1 MATRRPRPL
10 SGMWSFFMILYIRA
24 PIKSIFYLGKDEGY
38 MLDIRLFRNEPE
50 KVKSKIEL
58 RGDDPK
64 VVDEVL
70 ELDEQR
76 RQLISKTEEMKARR
90 NKVSEE
96 IAQKKRNK
104 EDADD
109 VIAEMRNLGDEIK
122 ENDAKLNEVDNKVRD
137 ILIRIPNLIND
148 DVPQGDSDEEN
159 VELKKWGTP
168 REFDFEPKAHWDLVE
183 ELKMADFERA
193 AKVSGAR
200 FVYLTKDG
208 ALLERALMNYMITK
222 HTTQHGYT
230 EMMTPQLVN
239 ADTMFGTGQLPKFE
253 EDLFKVE
260 KEGLYTIPT
269 AEVPLTNF
277 YRDEIIQPGVLPEK
291 FTGQTACFRS
301 EAGSAGRDTRGLIRL
316 HQFDK
321 VEMVRIEK
329 PEDSWDALEDMTKN
343 AESILEEL
351 GLPYRR
357 VILCTGDIGF
367 SASKTYDLEVWLPSY
382 NDYKE
387 ISSCSNCTD
396 FQARRANIHFKR
408 DNSAKPELAHTL
420 NGSGLAVGRT
430 FAAIVENYQ
439 NEDGTI
445 TIPEALVPFMGG
457 KTKISKPTK

>member
-1 MATRRPRPL
+1 
-10 SGMWSFFMILYIRA
+10 MIIILE
-24 PIKSIFYLGKDEGY
+24 GKNEA
-38 MLDIRLFRNEPE
+38 MLDIKLFRTETDRVKE
-50 KVKSKIEL
+50 KVEK
-58 RGDDPK
+58 RGMDSS

-70 ELDEQR
+70 KLDEQR
-76 RQLISKTEEMKARR
+76 RDLIKQTEEMKSDR
-90 NKVSEE
+90 NRVSDE

-109 VIAEMRNLGDEIK
+109 VIKEMRELGDKIK
-122 ENDAKLNEVDNKVRD
+122 ETDSSLKEVENELNDKLS
-137 ILIRIPNLIND
+137 RIPNLIHD
-148 DVPQGDSDEEN
+148 DVPEGESDEEN
-159 VELKKWGTP
+159 VELKRWGEP
-168 REFDFEPKAHWDLVE
+168 RQFDFEAKPHWDLVE
-183 ELKMADFERA
+183 ELEIANFERA

-200 FVYLTKDG
+200 FVFLTNEG
-208 ALLERALMNYMITK
+208 AQLERALMNYMLTK
-222 HTTQHGYT
+222 HTTQHGYK
-230 EMMTPQLVN
+230 EMMVPQLVN
-239 ADTMFGTGQLPKFE
+239 SASMYGTGQLPKFE

-269 AEVPLTNF
+269 AEVPLTNY
-277 YRDEIIQPGVLPEK
+277 YRDEVIEPGVLPAK
-291 FTGQTACFRS
+291 FTAQSACFRS

-329 PEDSWDALEDMTKN
+329 PEDSWDALEEMTQH

-367 SASKTYDLEVWLPSY
+367 GSSKTYDLEVWLPSY
-382 NDYKE
+382 DDYKE
-387 ISSCSNCTD
+387 ISSCSNITD
-396 FQARRANIHFKR
+396 FQARRSNMRFKR
-408 DNSAKPELAHTL
+408 DKNSKPELVHTL

-439 NEDGTI
+439 NEDGSV

-457 KTKISKPTK
+457 KTKIERATK